1 MMEIKL
7 KLMIVLVVGFP
18 PVEMD
23 LSRLLGKKLKNA
35 MMGTRLM
42 MINALIS
49 VSCPAAE
56 IKLSN
61 KENNV
66 MMGIEKMMM
75 PVLMPAIFQNVETIL
90 CKKLKMS
97 NATMEIKLMMMSAQT
112 NVHFQFAVTI
122 LSRKDNN
129 VMMGTT
135 SKKIVAPMNA
145 KIQIVEMASSK

>member
-1 MMEIKL
+1 
-7 KLMIVLVVGFP
+7 
-18 PVEMD
+18 
-23 LSRLLGKKLKNA
+23 
-35 MMGTRLM
+35 
-42 MINALIS
+42 
-49 VSCPAAE
+49 
-56 IKLSN
+56 
-61 KENNV
+61 
-66 MMGIEKMMM
+66 MGIEKMMM